1 MPSEPIG
8 KGQLDFA
15 RLVRFYNLNP
25 KKLIYLD
32 DWIIDTLLK
41 AIEPLR
47 SEERVYR
54 VNDYRISAMEGQ
66 AYRNYAKELLRI
78 AQPYKAKETTVTI
91 NPEQEK
97 WFRENGIPYKIN

>member
-1 MPSEPIG
+1 M
-8 KGQLDFA
+8 DFA

-25 KKLIYLD
+25 KKIIYLD
-32 DWIIDTLLK
+32 DWIIETLLK

-54 VNDYRISAMEGQ
+54 VNDYRIAQLQVEDFRRFSKDLIE
-66 AYRNYAKELLRI
+66 R

-91 NPEQEK
+91 NP
-97 WFRENGIPYKIN
+97 RTGS